1 MRTRLAVLAVFL
13 LAVARAS
20 AADDNSATVELLSG
34 QILHGSITDP
44 TLTIHTRWGDLDAQS
59 QAIVNIVCQPPP
71 HVLQT
76 IETQNG
82 DELVGRVAAASIHL
96 VSDGKTI
103 ELPLSQISRI
113 GEERR
118 PQPPPAASTP
128 QAVLRGLSGDH
139 LTVIA
144 PPSVSFRTRWGLLE
158 FKADQIRDIVF
169 SDKDQAAH
177 RISLS
182 DGSVLSGMMATDTLT
197 MTPKFIGGTP
207 LTAPIGEMASLMF
220 GNFSPKSNGP
230 RVDLVGGD
238 VLRGSIQGTITI
250 QTAYGDVPVVASDV
264 QRLTAAADISG
275 DWTVTVAG
283 SRTISGSPRE
293 TTVTCLLDCGVSVTV
308 PTAMVMAYSK

>member
-113 GEERR
+113 G
-118 PQPPPAASTP
+118 
-128 QAVLRGLSGDH
+128 
-139 LTVIA
+139 
-144 PPSVSFRTRWGLLE
+144 
-158 FKADQIRDIVF
+158 
-169 SDKDQAAH
+169 
-177 RISLS
+177 
-182 DGSVLSGMMATDTLT
+182 
-197 MTPKFIGGTP
+197 
-207 LTAPIGEMASLMF
+207 
-220 GNFSPKSNGP
+220 
-230 RVDLVGGD
+230 
-238 VLRGSIQGTITI
+238 
-250 QTAYGDVPVVASDV
+250 
-264 QRLTAAADISG
+264 
-275 DWTVTVAG
+275 
-283 SRTISGSPRE
+283 
-293 TTVTCLLDCGVSVTV
+293 
-308 PTAMVMAYSK
+308 